1 MLNKLSGYIVGGLI
15 AVIMMLAGYPVIDK
29 TGVNGRN
36 VVITLLVILLAN
48 IIPYLRK

>member
-15 AVIMMLAGYPVIDK
+15 TIIMMMAGYPIVDK
-29 TGVNGRN
+29 AGVNGRN
-36 VVITLLVILLAN
+36 AAIAFLVIILSN